1 MPAYSR
7 TELINLALA
16 KIRGDAIGAYE
27 ENSLAAREA
36 RRFYPLVMSLML
48 VGSSEFS
55 FANQRIALNALATND
70 RSYEWLYAYSLPSNM
85 ASPLRIVPNYG
96 SIGIGIP
103 VPLQGDPYAETWGYG
118 SYDIGMPYIIE
129 GATLYTNVPTATL
142 EYVLNDVA
150 GLVIPEM
157 VADAIA
163 AELGARLAV
172 PVKGNSGREKE
183 LKAEAEVAWQRA
195 TADDRNRHPE
205 LSGQYVSETILARS
219 GYIV

>member
-7 TELINLALA
+7 TELANMALA
-16 KIRGDAIGAYE
+16 KIRGDVIGAYE
-27 ENSLAAREA
+27 ENSLAAREV

-48 VGSSEFS
+48 AGSSEFS
-55 FANQRIALNALATND
+55 FANQRVALNAVTNT

-85 ASPLRIVPNYG
+85 ASPLRVIPNYA

-118 SYDIGMPYIIE
+118 SYDIAMPYIIE
-129 GATLYTNVPTATL
+129 ASTLYTNTPSATL

-157 VADAIA
+157 VADAIST
-163 AELGARLAV
+163 ELGARLAV

-183 LKAEAEVAWQRA
+183 LRAEAEVAWQRA

-205 LSGQYVSETILARS
+205 LSGQYVSESILARS
-219 GYIV
+219 GYLV